1 VTAAAIATVTI
12 RDGDEIE
19 VDGTRGIVTILKRTD
34 QTAASATGPSS
45 GDLSEN

>member
-19 VDGTRGIVTILKRTD
+19 VDGTRGIVTILKRAD
-34 QTAASATGPSS
+34 QTASATGPSS

>member
-1 VTAAAIATVTI
+1 MTAAAIATVTI

-19 VDGTRGIVTILKRTD
+19 VDGTRGIVTILKRAD
-34 QTAASATGPSS
+34 QTASATGPSS